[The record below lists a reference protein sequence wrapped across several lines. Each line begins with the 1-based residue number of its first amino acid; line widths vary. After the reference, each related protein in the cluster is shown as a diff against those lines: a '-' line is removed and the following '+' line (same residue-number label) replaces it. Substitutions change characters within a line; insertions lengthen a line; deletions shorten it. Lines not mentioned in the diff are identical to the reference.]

1 MPTDRTTKHRQ
12 PDRSPQA
19 EDSKDYESHTGGLRA
34 EPREPSESGSK
45 RPVSVFSMGEPYPV
59 QRLVT
64 DHHQPPTVSHA
75 PVTVTEPPSEP
86 PETITVNGKQTI
98 IRDSANGRFKPG
110 SVPNPAGRGAKRQ
123 TVAVLLQ
130 EAPAARNRRIANRL
144 LRDAGAG
151 VASAQR
157 MVLEYQD
164 GLPVKRV
171 QVIDEGGPL
180 ASLLSSLG
188 EVIDAEVREL
198 PDGESAH
205 NQESTNCQVQIA
217 Y

>member
-59 QRLVT
+59 QRLATSTPIT
-64 DHHQPPTVSHA
+64 DSEQA
-75 PVTVTEPPSEP
+75 TE
-86 PETITVNGKQTI
+86 TTALVNRDALTDSSNPQTAH
-98 IRDSANGRFKPG
+98 RDSVSGKFLPG
-110 SVPNPAGRGAKRQ
+110 NNANPAGRGAKRQ

-205 NQESTNCQVQIA
+205 N
-217 Y
+217 

>member
-1 MPTDRTTKHRQ
+1 MASSDSRKPKPTGNGAAGLHVQTPAKDHSSRPGIEPNQPGVEVSTINATHALDEAGTHSSYSYTPTDHQLSATVHDLALPQSGESAAPSPYTDTKT
-12 PDRSPQA
+12 A
-19 EDSKDYESHTGGLRA
+19 
-34 EPREPSESGSK
+34 
-45 RPVSVFSMGEPYPV
+45 
-59 QRLVT
+59 
-64 DHHQPPTVSHA
+64 
-75 PVTVTEPPSEP
+75 
-86 PETITVNGKQTI
+86 
-98 IRDSANGRFKPG
+98 IRDDDGRFRKGHNAPG
-110 SVPNPAGRGAKRQ
+110 PGRGNKK
-123 TVAVLLQ
+123 TVAAMLQ
-130 EAPAARNRRIANRL
+130 MAPESKNKRIANRL

-164 GLPVKRV
+164 GLPVKRL

-205 NQESTNCQVQIA
+205 N
-217 Y
+217 